1 MPAACAA
8 SIVALACA
16 SGIVSRMSPRLAP
29 PMPSCVTSS
38 EVAAI
43 WRRTNGSMGPP
54 SAGEPPAH
62 AIQRLRAHVG
72 SDLRQLLSV
81 GLAAHG
87 DRELAVGDDVAEA
100 AGELFGDLLV
110 RADHGED
117 AEHLVADVG
126 RHALPVLRPGEHA
139 QAPRQVAQAM
149 VLD

>member
-16 SGIVSRMSPRLAP
+16 SGIASRMSPRLAP

-43 WRRTNGSMGPP
+43 WRRTNGSIEPP
-54 SAGEPPAH
+54 SSREPPAH
-62 AIQRLRAHVG
+62 AVQRLRAHIG
-72 SDLRQLLSV
+72 YDLLQLLPI
-81 GLAAHG
+81 GFAAHG

-110 RADHGED
+110 GADHGED

-126 RHALPVLRPGEHA
+126 RHAL
-139 QAPRQVAQAM
+139 
-149 VLD
+149 